1 MGKKAGKIQLKTQV
15 VNTVR
20 NFLITPNN
28 LLQMDLKLLQ
38 FEEQQRQLVI
48 SLEIKLL
55 IKLQE
60 SQKLHQG
67 IIQKKMKKK
76 LLGK

>member
-1 MGKKAGKIQLKTQV
+1 
-15 VNTVR
+15 
-20 NFLITPNN
+20 
-28 LLQMDLKLLQ
+28 MDLKLLQ